1 MQVLSWKN
9 EVIRK
14 ALLKMP
20 TRELES
26 TAVQLFRNVT
36 GFMGDRNTHKEDA
49 GHAEKVLKTC
59 LHAPEE
65 LRDEVYCQVIKQTTN
80 NPSSKSALKGWELL
94 GILAGAFAPSKDFE
108 PYLLSHCDQHREQ
121 ALKEAKEK
129 SGEAAKEKQEVAA
142 LASYTMGRIV
152 KTGAMG
158 PRREVP
164 TPIEIE
170 ACKKRDVVLVRVYH
184 LDGSYDMLPVTS
196 WVTPTLIKAMVCEI
210 RGIQD
215 GSPFAVYEMTPEGEE
230 RFLESDERILD
241 LVSYWQ
247 RLFEEEKA
255 KGEDGQAQNK
265 KQKKK

>member
-1 MQVLSWKN
+1 
-9 EVIRK
+9 
-14 ALLKMP
+14 MP
-20 TRELES
+20 TKELES

-36 GFMGDRNTHKEDA
+36 GFMGDRNSHKEDA

-65 LRDEVYCQVIKQTTN
+65 LRDEVYCQIIKQTNN
-80 NPSSKSALKGWELL
+80 NPSPQSARKGWELL
-94 GILAGAFAPSKDFE
+94 GIVAGTFAPSKVFE
-108 PYLLSHCDQHREQ
+108 PYLMSYCDQHRDDPDGIGDI
-121 ALKEAKEK
+121 AKY
-129 SGEAAKEKQEVAA
+129 V
-142 LASYTMGRIV
+142 MGRIG
-152 KTGAMG
+152 KTGNMG

-170 ACKKRDVVLVRVYH
+170 ACKKREPVLIRVYH
-184 LDGSYDMLPVTS
+184 LDGTYDMVPATS
-196 WVTPTLIKAMVCEI
+196 WVTPPMIKSMICEM
-210 RGIQD
+210 RGIAD
-215 GSPFAVYEMTPEGEE
+215 GSPFAVYEMTPDGEE

-255 KGEDGQAQNK
+255 KGDDGAAVNK